1 MQKKTFKTKCII
13 MNEAISLSKTG
24 AKNVC
29 SLKIRTLFIM
39 NSLLFNWCVY
49 FKIFYR
55 KFELIKPGLKHPTSF
70 TQRLSRLNR
79 CPVSTMGYRGGS
91 RGRVQGVRTP
101 TPPP

>member
-24 AKNVC
+24 AKNVS

-55 KFELIKPGLKHPTSF
+55 KFELIKTGLGHLTSL
-70 TQRLSRLNR
+70 TQRLSRMNR
-79 CPVSTMGYRGGS
+79 RPVSSMG
-91 RGRVQGVRTP
+91 
-101 TPPP
+101 